1 VETPEP
7 EVLTREAIERNP
19 WNAVELDIPANADQ
33 ELVFAVASA
42 ARDMTGL
49 LGERAYEAQGAG
61 EYALWSGLAERAAER
76 QQEAETLILASNE
89 PVTEQGIAYDPW
101 VAVYRPIP
109 RAANAELLQSAHDAA
124 MQCAGAVAGP
134 PGQGKP
140 VYEPELLGANESR
153 EANFETAVR
162 RVDELG
168 SRLRAVEAGP
178 VQDQSQGLAPDA
190 AERYFSGMASAA
202 VNTAESY
209 IGGIFDMMADA
220 ISPSPPLSPD
230 QAAGERAE
238 LAAAARQTRKT
249 EEDDELRQAAAE
261 RSGDTSAPAEY
272 IDREETYHRS
282 AGRSRS
288 R

>member
-1 VETPEP
+1 METTEP
-7 EVLTREAIERNP
+7 EVLTREALARNP
-19 WNAVELDIPANADQ
+19 WNAVELDMPANAAQ

-42 ARDMTGL
+42 TRDMTGL

-61 EYALWSGLAERAAER
+61 EYALWSGLAERAAQR
-76 QQEAETLILASNE
+76 QQEAETLILASRE
-89 PVTEQGIAYDPW
+89 PMTEQGIAYDPW

-109 RAANAELLQSAHDAA
+109 RNADAALLQSAHDAA
-124 MQCAGAVAGP
+124 MQCAGAVAGE
-134 PGQGKP
+134 PGPFQNAYQP
-140 VYEPELLGANESR
+140 DLLGANESR
-153 EANFETAVR
+153 ETNFENAVR

-168 SRLRAVEAGP
+168 SRLRTVEAEP
-178 VQDQSQGLAPDA
+178 ALDA
-190 AERYFSGMASAA
+190 TERHFSNMASAA
-202 VNTAESY
+202 VDAAENY

-230 QAAGERAE
+230 QAARAAQTAGERAE
-238 LAAAARQTRKT
+238 LAAATRYARQV
-249 EEDDELRQAAAE
+249 EEDDESRQAAAE